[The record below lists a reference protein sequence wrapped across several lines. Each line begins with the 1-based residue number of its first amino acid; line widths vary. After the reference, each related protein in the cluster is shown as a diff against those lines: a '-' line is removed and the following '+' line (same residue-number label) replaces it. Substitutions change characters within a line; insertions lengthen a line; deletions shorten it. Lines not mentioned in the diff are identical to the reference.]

1 MMIIH
6 TNTHKTLLNYRIYK
20 HLFSTHFF
28 KIKNRLC
35 SLDKTSKNIQTNKK
49 MNMEDQFPKIETSF
63 MHDKLGIYGILSSS
77 TPPQLLGVP
86 IFLEGM
92 KSHLLPPS
100 SSPSYF
106 VSPHDVLSHQAP
118 VASVPWN
125 FLKSFPQSQRPDHL
139 SKPPNLTLFLKEP
152 KLLELSQS
160 DSNMIPYNNYIPNS
174 FYQSDQ
180 NRNEWVEINKTL
192 TNYPSKGFGNYWL
205 STTKTQ
211 PMKSK
216 TRKVVQTTTPTKLY
230 RGVRQRHW
238 GKWVAE
244 IRLPRNRT
252 RVWLGTFETAEQA
265 AMAYDTAAYILR
277 GEFAHLNFPDLK
289 HQLKSGSL
297 RCMIA
302 SLLESKI
309 QQISSSQ
316 VSNSP
321 SPPTKVE
328 SLEPKNDMKMETPRE
343 VVMMKKQKS
352 HKEVMEGDGV
362 QLSRMPSLDMDL
374 IWDAL
379 SLPHSS

>member
-1 MMIIH
+1 
-6 TNTHKTLLNYRIYK
+6 
-20 HLFSTHFF
+20 
-28 KIKNRLC
+28 
-35 SLDKTSKNIQTNKK
+35 

-63 MHDKLGIYGILSSS
+63 MHDKLLSSGFYGILSSS

-92 KSHLLPPS
+92 KSPLLPS
-100 SSPSYF
+100 SSTPSYF
-106 VSPHDVLSHQAP
+106 VSPHDHELTSSIHQP
-118 VASVPWN
+118 PIASVPWN
-125 FLKSFPQSQRPDHL
+125 FLESFPQSQRPDHFP

-160 DSNMIPYNNYIPNS
+160 DNNMSPYHKYIPNS
-174 FYQSDQ
+174 LYQSDQ

-321 SPPTKVE
+321 SPPPPPKVGI
-328 SLEPKNDMKMETPRE
+328 SEPKNHHMKMESGE
-343 VVMMKKQKS
+343 EVMMKKQKI

-379 SLPHSS
+379 SFPYSS

>member
-1 MMIIH
+1 
-6 TNTHKTLLNYRIYK
+6 
-20 HLFSTHFF
+20 
-28 KIKNRLC
+28 
-35 SLDKTSKNIQTNKK
+35 

-63 MHDKLGIYGILSSS
+63 MHNKLLSSGFYGILSSS

-86 IFLEGM
+86 IILEGM
-92 KSHLLPPS
+92 KSSLPP

-106 VSPHDVLSHQAP
+106 VSPHDDLTSSIQPP

-125 FLKSFPQSQRPDHL
+125 FLESFPQLTQSQYQRPDQP
-139 SKPPNLTLFLKEP
+139 SKPPNISLFLKEP
-152 KLLELSQS
+152 KVLKLSQS
-160 DSNMIPYNNYIPNS
+160 NNNMNPYIPNS
-174 FYQSDQ
+174 LHQSSQ
-180 NRNEWVEINKTL
+180 TRNEWVEINKTL

-216 TRKVVQTTTPTKLY
+216 TRKVVQTTPTKLY

-277 GEFAHLNFPDLK
+277 GEYAHLNFPDLK
-289 HQLKSGSL
+289 HQLMSGSL

-302 SLLESKI
+302 SLLDSKI

-321 SPPTKVE
+321 PTKVGA
-328 SLEPKNDMKMETPRE
+328 SEPKNHMKMEPSGE
-343 VVMMKKQKS
+343 VLMMKKQKS
-352 HKEVMEGDGV
+352 HKEVIEGDGV

-379 SLPHSS
+379 SFPQSS

>member
-1 MMIIH
+1 
-6 TNTHKTLLNYRIYK
+6 
-20 HLFSTHFF
+20 
-28 KIKNRLC
+28 
-35 SLDKTSKNIQTNKK
+35 
-49 MNMEDQFPKIETSF
+49 MEEQFPKIETSF
-63 MHDKLGIYGILSSS
+63 MHDKLLSSGIYGILSSS
-77 TPPQLLGVP
+77 PPPQLLGVP

-92 KSHLLPPS
+92 KSPLLPPPS
-100 SSPSYF
+100 STPSYF
-106 VSPHDVLSHQAP
+106 LSPPHDHELTSSSLQSP

-125 FLKSFPQSQRPDHL
+125 FLESFPQFDQRPDHDP

-160 DSNMIPYNNYIPNS
+160 DTNMSPYHKYIPNS
-174 FYQSDQ
+174 LYQSDET
-180 NRNEWVEINKTL
+180 RNEWVEINKTLL

-316 VSNSP
+316 VSK
-321 SPPTKVE
+321 SPPQAKVE
-328 SLEPKNDMKMETPRE
+328 SLETKNHMKMEPSGE
-343 VVMMKKQKS
+343 VVMTKKHKS

>member
-1 MMIIH
+1 
-6 TNTHKTLLNYRIYK
+6 
-20 HLFSTHFF
+20 
-28 KIKNRLC
+28 
-35 SLDKTSKNIQTNKK
+35 
-49 MNMEDQFPKIETSF
+49 MNMEDQFPKLETSF
-63 MHDKLGIYGILSSS
+63 MHEKLLSSGFYGILSSS

-86 IFLEGM
+86 IILEGM
-92 KSHLLPPS
+92 KSPFPSS

-106 VSPHDVLSHQAP
+106 MSPHELTSSIQKSP

-125 FLKSFPQSQRPDHL
+125 FLDYFPQSQRSDHL
-139 SKPPNLTLFLKEP
+139 SKPKNLTLFLKEP

-160 DSNMIPYNNYIPNS
+160 NSNMIPYHNYIPNS
-174 FYQSDQ
+174 LHQSVQ
-180 NRNEWVEINKTL
+180 NRNEWVEINKAL

-211 PMKSK
+211 PMKLAAGTK

-277 GEFAHLNFPDLK
+277 GEYAHLNFPDLK

-297 RCMIA
+297 RSMIA

-316 VSNSP
+316 VASSTANSP
-321 SPPTKVE
+321 SPSPSPPLPRVGTLV
-328 SLEPKNDMKMETPRE
+328 PKNHITMESGE
-343 VVMMKKQKS
+343 VVMMKKQKLQ
-352 HKEVMEGDGV
+352 KEVMEGDGVHV

>member
-1 MMIIH
+1 
-6 TNTHKTLLNYRIYK
+6 
-20 HLFSTHFF
+20 
-28 KIKNRLC
+28 
-35 SLDKTSKNIQTNKK
+35 
-49 MNMEDQFPKIETSF
+49 MNMEDQFPKMETSF
-63 MHDKLGIYGILSSS
+63 MYEKLLSSGFYGILSSS

-86 IFLEGM
+86 RILELGM
-92 KSHLLPPS
+92 KSPLPS

-106 VSPHDVLSHQAP
+106 VSPHGELTSSIHQSP

-125 FLKSFPQSQRPDHL
+125 FLESFPQSQRPDHHP
-139 SKPPNLTLFLKEP
+139 SKPPNLSLFLKEP

-160 DSNMIPYNNYIPNS
+160 DSNMIPYHNYILNS
-174 FYQSDQ
+174 LHQPDQ

-192 TNYPSKGFGNYWL
+192 TNYSSKGFGNYWL

-277 GEFAHLNFPDLK
+277 GEYAHLNFPDLK
-289 HQLKSGSL
+289 NQLKSGSL

-316 VSNSP
+316 VINSGNSP
-321 SPPTKVE
+321 SPPPKVE
-328 SLEPKNDMKMETPRE
+328 TSEPKNHMKAMKFDGKMKIESGE
-343 VVMMKKQKS
+343 VMMKKQKF

-379 SLPHSS
+379 SLPYSS

>member
-1 MMIIH
+1 
-6 TNTHKTLLNYRIYK
+6 
-20 HLFSTHFF
+20 
-28 KIKNRLC
+28 
-35 SLDKTSKNIQTNKK
+35 
-49 MNMEDQFPKIETSF
+49 MNMEDQFHKMETSF
-63 MHDKLGIYGILSSS
+63 MHEKLVSSGFYGILSSS

-86 IFLEGM
+86 IILEGM
-92 KSHLLPPS
+92 KSSLPPS
-100 SSPSYF
+100 SQSYF
-106 VSPHDVLSHQAP
+106 ASPHELTSSIQQSP

-125 FLKSFPQSQRPDHL
+125 FLQSFPQSQRPDHHHP
-139 SKPPNLTLFLKEP
+139 SKTPNLTLFLKEP
-152 KLLELSQS
+152 KLLETSQS
-160 DSNMIPYNNYIPNS
+160 NSNMIPYHNYIPNS
-174 FYQSDQ
+174 LHQSNQ
-180 NRNEWVEINKTL
+180 NINDWVEINKTL

-211 PMKSK
+211 PMKLAAGTK

-277 GEFAHLNFPDLK
+277 GEYAHLNFPDLK

-297 RCMIA
+297 RSMIA

-309 QQISSSQ
+309 QQISSQ
-316 VSNSP
+316 VISSTNSP
-321 SPPTKVE
+321 SPPPPKVVT
-328 SLEPKNDMKMETPRE
+328 SEPKRAMKFEGEMKIESGE
-343 VVMMKKQKS
+343 IVMMKKQKLQ
-352 HKEVMEGDGV
+352 KEVIEGDGV

>member
-1 MMIIH
+1 
-6 TNTHKTLLNYRIYK
+6 
-20 HLFSTHFF
+20 
-28 KIKNRLC
+28 
-35 SLDKTSKNIQTNKK
+35 

-63 MHDKLGIYGILSSS
+63 MHDKLLSSGFYGILSSS

-92 KSHLLPPS
+92 KSPLLPPS
-100 SSPSYF
+100 STPSYF
-106 VSPHDVLSHQAP
+106 MSPHDHELTSSIHQSP
-118 VASVPWN
+118 IASVPWN
-125 FLKSFPQSQRPDHL
+125 FLESFPQSQRPDL
-139 SKPPNLTLFLKEP
+139 FPSKPPNLTLFLKEP

-160 DSNMIPYNNYIPNS
+160 DNNMSPYHRYIPNS
-174 FYQSDQ
+174 LYQSDQ

-328 SLEPKNDMKMETPRE
+328 SLELKNHMKIEPSREE
-343 VVMMKKQKS
+343 VVMKKQKS

-379 SLPHSS
+379 SFPHSS

>member
-1 MMIIH
+1 
-6 TNTHKTLLNYRIYK
+6 
-20 HLFSTHFF
+20 
-28 KIKNRLC
+28 
-35 SLDKTSKNIQTNKK
+35 
-49 MNMEDQFPKIETSF
+49 MEDQFPKLESSF
-63 MHDKLGIYGILSSS
+63 MHEKLLSSGFYGFLSSS

-86 IFLEGM
+86 IILGGM
-92 KSHLLPPS
+92 TSPPLS
-100 SSPSYF
+100 SSQSYF
-106 VSPHDVLSHQAP
+106 ASLDHELASSVHQQSP

-125 FLKSFPQSQRPDHL
+125 FLDSFPQSQRPDDIHHP
-139 SKPPNLTLFLKEP
+139 SKSPNLSLFLKEP

-160 DSNMIPYNNYIPNS
+160 NSNMMPYLNHIPNS
-174 FYQSDQ
+174 LHQSDQ
-180 NRNEWVEINKTL
+180 TRSDQWVDINKAL

-211 PMKSK
+211 PMKLASGTR
-216 TRKVVQTTTPTKLY
+216 TRKVVQTTTTPTKLY

-265 AMAYDTAAYILR
+265 AMAYDTAADILR
-277 GEFAHLNFPDLK
+277 GEYAHLNFPDQK
-289 HQLKSGSL
+289 HQLKSGPL

-302 SLLESKI
+302 SLLDSKI
-309 QQISSSQ
+309 QQISASQ
-316 VSNSP
+316 VISPGNSP
-321 SPPTKVE
+321 SSPKVVT
-328 SLEPKNDMKMETPRE
+328 SEPKNNIKTESGE
-343 VVMMKKQKS
+343 VVVMKKQKS
-352 HKEVMEGDGV
+352 NKEMMEGDGV

>member
-1 MMIIH
+1 
-6 TNTHKTLLNYRIYK
+6 
-20 HLFSTHFF
+20 
-28 KIKNRLC
+28 
-35 SLDKTSKNIQTNKK
+35 
-49 MNMEDQFPKIETSF
+49 MEDQFPKLESSF
-63 MHDKLGIYGILSSS
+63 IHEKLLSSGFYGFLSSS

-86 IFLEGM
+86 IILEGM
-92 KSHLLPPS
+92 ISPPLPS
-100 SSPSYF
+100 SQSYF
-106 VSPHDVLSHQAP
+106 ASLHEVTSSVHQQSP

-125 FLKSFPQSQRPDHL
+125 FLDSFPRSQRPDDIHHP
-139 SKPPNLTLFLKEP
+139 SKPPNLSLFLKEP

-160 DSNMIPYNNYIPNS
+160 NSNMMPYYNYIPNS
-174 FYQSDQ
+174 LHHESDQ
-180 NRNEWVEINKTL
+180 TRSEWVDINKAL

-211 PMKSK
+211 PMKLASGTR

-265 AMAYDTAAYILR
+265 AMAYDTAADILR
-277 GEFAHLNFPDLK
+277 GEYAHLNFPDQK
-289 HQLKSGSL
+289 HQLKSGPL

-302 SLLESKI
+302 SLLDSKI
-309 QQISSSQ
+309 QQISASQ
-316 VSNSP
+316 VISPGNSP
-321 SPPTKVE
+321 KVAGT
-328 SLEPKNDMKMETPRE
+328 SEPKNNIKTESGE

-352 HKEVMEGDGV
+352 NKEVMEGDGV

>member
-1 MMIIH
+1 MH
-6 TNTHKTLLNYRIYK
+6 EKLVSSGFYR
-20 HLFSTHFF
+20 
-28 KIKNRLC
+28 
-35 SLDKTSKNIQTNKK
+35 
-49 MNMEDQFPKIETSF
+49 
-63 MHDKLGIYGILSSS
+63 ILSSS
-77 TPPQLLGVP
+77 SPPQLLGVP
-86 IFLEGM
+86 IILEGM
-92 KSHLLPPS
+92 RSSLPPS
-100 SSPSYF
+100 SSQSYF
-106 VSPHDVLSHQAP
+106 VSPHELNSSSSIQQSP

-125 FLKSFPQSQRPDHL
+125 FLESFPQSQRPDHYHHPP
-139 SKPPNLTLFLKEP
+139 KPPNLTLFLKEP

-160 DSNMIPYNNYIPNS
+160 NSNMIPYHNS
-174 FYQSDQ
+174 LHQSNQ
-180 NRNEWVEINKTL
+180 NINEWVEINKTL

-211 PMKSK
+211 PMKLAAGTK
-216 TRKVVQTTTPTKLY
+216 TRKVVQTTAPTKLY

-277 GEFAHLNFPDLK
+277 GEYAHLNFPDLK

-297 RCMIA
+297 QSMIA

-309 QQISSSQ
+309 QQISSQAISS
-316 VSNSP
+316 SNSP
-321 SPPTKVE
+321 SPPPPKVVTSEPNIAMKFVGEMKIE
-328 SLEPKNDMKMETPRE
+328 SGE
-343 VVMMKKQKS
+343 VVMVKKQKLQ
-352 HKEVMEGDGV
+352 KDVMEGDGV